1 MEDEDLRNMWV
12 SSFSM
17 QLDLSMEA
25 GYNDVPDAASAVI
38 KSPFVDNADTFNMY
52 SSSKSKLAKKG
63 ETENSDWKVLQDWGP
78 CSLTCGG
85 GTMTMQRQCQPLP
98 GKPCA
103 SGTQTLSKPCNT
115 QKCPTSVELSESKE
129 NRMIMKTIKF
139 SNKPWRYER
148 CIVLEEDFDL
158 VMDNLKQFVNKP
170 RIPHRIVVNN
180 STLTIFQNFD
190 Y

>member
-1 MEDEDLRNMWV
+1 
-12 SSFSM
+12 
-17 QLDLSMEA
+17 
-25 GYNDVPDAASAVI
+25 
-38 KSPFVDNADTFNMY
+38 
-52 SSSKSKLAKKG
+52 
-63 ETENSDWKVLQDWGP
+63 
-78 CSLTCGG
+78 
-85 GTMTMQRQCQPLP
+85 MTMQRQCQPLP

-190 Y
+190 YSTVQRVIPLKNVGTENSDHDDCIFVTENASKYRQEFCVVQMFEGDHVKQIQQFKKRIDFFQDKCLNKLPIVSTAKGQVELD